1 MGYQQWRRPVKMFDP
16 SIGEASGDEVSEYLL
31 SRPRILREA
40 CQALAHDDGGRYC
53 TQCCVREFCETQARR
68 AGRL

>member
-1 MGYQQWRRPVKMFDP
+1 MLHTSV
-16 SIGEASGDEVSEYLL
+16 SEASDDDVSQYLL
-31 SRPRILREA
+31 SEPRILREV

-53 TQCCVREFCETQARR
+53 AQCCVREFCDNQARR